1 MKRMRHVTVDLNQER
16 AATLEAVLFDAPPP
30 EEKPTPLECPRP
42 AVIIAPGGGYA
53 MLSQRKSAPVAA
65 VILRAAARVGCI
77 SAVAGETSPAFVWT
91 TGQDEVAP
99 PSQSL
104 RFVSAL
110 AEAGGPFEYHH
121 FQWGRHGLSTADELC
136 SADRES
142 LPVNVASWVD
152 LAATWL
158 HKIGEEK

>member
-16 AATLEAVLFDAPPP
+16 AATLEAVLFDAPPRG
-30 EEKPTPLECPRP
+30 ETDP
-42 AVIIAPGGGYA
+42 AGVSPACGDHHPGWGYA
-53 MLSQRKSAPVAA
+53 MLPQRKSAPVAA

-77 SAVAGETSPAFVWT
+77 SAVAGETPPAFAWT
-91 TGQDEVAP
+91 TGQDEVVP

-104 RFVSAL
+104 RFVTAL
-110 AEAGGPFEYHH
+110 AEAGAPFGYHH
-121 FQWGRHGLSTADELC
+121 FQWDCHGLSTADELC

-152 LAATWL
+152 LAAAWL